1 MAEWNF
7 LQELFR
13 SLHNDMTAL
22 GRLWLLHVMVFRLLL
37 VGTVTPSLF
46 ENEYAEFTCNTQMTG
61 CREVCFNRATTISH
75 YRFCVFHVVLLS
87 TPVILFVTY
96 ALTKSAVQHGAEVE
110 ALAGQETQRS
120 RRRLVY
126 LINVIVRLLVEVGFL
141 VGQWYLY
148 DFRVKS
154 IYICTAHPCPHNVDC
169 FLARSYEKTAFLC
182 FYFGVGVFSSV
193 ISFLEV
199 LYIIRKWK
207 ASGREQVGHNQSTLT
222 HSTPGADELLTME
235 SQTKTPQDQ

>member
-22 GRLWLLHVMVFRLLL
+22 GRLWLLLPLVFRLLL
-37 VGTVTPSLF
+37 VSTVTPSLF
-46 ENEYAEFTCNTQMTG
+46 ENEFAEFTCNTQMPG

-75 YRFCVFHVVLLS
+75 YRFCVFHLVLLS

-96 ALTKSAVQHGAEVE
+96 AVTKSAVQHGAEKE
-110 ALAGQETQRS
+110 KETTQHS

-126 LINVIVRLLVEVGFL
+126 LLNVVVRLLVEVGFL

-148 DFRVKS
+148 DFRVRS
-154 IYICTAHPCPHNVDC
+154 AYSCMAQPCPHNVDC

-182 FYFGVGVFSSV
+182 FYFGVGVFSAV

-199 LYIIRKWK
+199 VYIIRRWK
-207 ASGREQVGHNQSTLT
+207 ASGREHVGHNQSTPT
-222 HSTPGADELLTME
+222 HNAPGADELLTME